1 MNCEP
6 KPAKASDKEAGFPR
20 TRFKLWK
27 VRPVQSGPRRT
38 KPTIW
43 PRTGMS
49 SMPTAM
55 RRAMAVAPTWTLQ
68 FAVNKRQL
76 LENRSPIG
84 SVAAVCVGG
93 IGEIGGIGVI
103 GLGF

>member
-1 MNCEP
+1 
-6 KPAKASDKEAGFPR
+6 
-20 TRFKLWK
+20 
-27 VRPVQSGPRRT
+27 
-38 KPTIW
+38 
-43 PRTGMS
+43 
-49 SMPTAM
+49 
-55 RRAMAVAPTWTLQ
+55 MAVAPTWTFQ

-103 GLGF
+103 GFGFKRNPSRVGRGGRRLIAREFRRVR